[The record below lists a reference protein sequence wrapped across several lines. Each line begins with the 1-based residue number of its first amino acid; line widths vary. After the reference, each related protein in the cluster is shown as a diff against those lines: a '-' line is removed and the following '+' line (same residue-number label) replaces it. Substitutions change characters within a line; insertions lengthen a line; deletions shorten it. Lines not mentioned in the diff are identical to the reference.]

1 MTREEMM
8 LHNIQTNTVGLDDTF
23 KFHCD
28 QCGKCCTYR
37 DDIILSPMD
46 IFKMARE
53 LKITPVDF
61 YHEYCVFNIGEHT
74 RMPIVRL
81 GSVGKDYHCVLLKNH
96 KCSVHTVKPAVCGMF
111 PLGRYMSFEKDTYDQ
126 ADFATNKVKYL
137 LQPPDCGDDSEE
149 HTVREWLSGF
159 DINLED
165 EVFVEWQKA
174 ISRFGNKINELEK
187 KQDMLT
193 MMEIWFVVR
202 VVLYLQYDTSKDFLP
217 QFKNNAEH
225 LLKLLNNIPKLKGMV
240 SHGRI
245 A

>member
-8 LHNIQTNTVGLDDTF
+8 LQNIQLNTVGLDDTF

-28 QCGKCCTYR
+28 QCGKCCAYR

-46 IFKMARE
+46 IFRMAKE
-53 LKITPVDF
+53 LKISPVDF

-81 GSVGKDYHCVLLKNH
+81 GSVGKDHHCVLLKNH
-96 KCSVHTVKPAVCGMF
+96 KCSVHKVKPAVCGMF
-111 PLGRYMSFEKDTYDQ
+111 PLGRYMSFEKDEYDE
-126 ADFATNKVKYL
+126 ADFAAGKVKYL

-165 EVFVEWQKA
+165 EAFVEWQKA
-174 ISRFGNKINELEK
+174 ISRFGNKIKELEK

-193 MMEIWFVVR
+193 MMEVWFVVR
-202 VVLYLQYDTSKDFLP
+202 VVLYLQYDTSEDFLP
-217 QFKNNAEH
+217 QFKFNAEN
-225 LLKLLNNIPKLKGMV
+225 LLQLLDDIPKLKGMV
-240 SHGRI
+240 NRGRG